1 MCIREKDYIMRAIWI
16 LVVGLAVSGC
26 SVIHTAIG
34 SFIGNVGADV
44 IKEKELFSE
53 KKGKQPKIEE

>member
-1 MCIREKDYIMRAIWI
+1 MRAIWI